1 MKQTILEASVLLAL
15 SFMGCGVDGMHGLL
29 RNVHE
34 QDHNLQARDPAP
46 SRGRDDNSLEA
57 RNLAETLDLEDF
69 WEADFCKVWALLP

>member
-15 SFMGCGVDGMHGLL
+15 CFIGCGVDGLHGQL
-29 RNVHE
+29 RNV
-34 QDHNLQARDPAP
+34 QSRNPNLPARDPAP
-46 SRGRDDNSLEA
+46 SSGRDDNSLEA